1 MPELLLTVVVCALL
15 PTAAMLAGGVAAA
28 LRPPG
33 SRFRSYI
40 QHFAAGVV
48 FSVVAVEL
56 LPDVMREH
64 APVQVVIGFTLGV
77 VLMLGIKEFARRAEG
92 SAKAAGAGGRRSTG
106 LLVGV
111 GVDILI
117 DGVLIGVGFAAG
129 AKQGKLLTLALTVEL
144 LSLGLALST
153 ALGRSGYPR
162 GKAIARVA
170 ALAPLIV
177 VGAGIG
183 ASLLSHL
190 PHGTLEVALSFG
202 LAALLFLVTEELLVE
217 AHEEPDTPLATGT
230 FFFGFLLFLVLG
242 MVA

>member
-1 MPELLLTVVVCALL
+1 MPGLMLTVLASAIL
-15 PTAAMLAGGVAAA
+15 PIAAMITGGIAAA

-33 SRFRSYI
+33 SVFRSYI

-77 VLMLGIKEFARRAEG
+77 VLMLGIKELARRAEG
-92 SAKAAGAGGRRSTG
+92 AVEANVDGGRRNTG

-111 GVDILI
+111 GVDVLI
-117 DGVLIGVGFAAG
+117 DGLLIGVGFAAG

-153 ALGRSGYPR
+153 SLGRSGYPP
-162 GKAIARVA
+162 GKAITRVA
-170 ALAPLIV
+170 ALAPFIG

-183 ASLLSHL
+183 ASLLAYL
-190 PHGTLEVALSFG
+190 PHATLEVALSFG

-217 AHEEPDTPLATGT
+217 AHAEPDSPLATAT
-230 FFFGFLLFLVLG
+230 FFLGFLIFLVLG